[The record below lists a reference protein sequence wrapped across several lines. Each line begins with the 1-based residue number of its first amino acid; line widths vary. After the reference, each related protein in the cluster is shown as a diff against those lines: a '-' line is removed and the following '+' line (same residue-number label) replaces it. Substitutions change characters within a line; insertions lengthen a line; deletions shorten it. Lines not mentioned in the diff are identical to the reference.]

1 MSSRRHLQ
9 SSKGFRVADFEEFD
23 MSQRLRILSAALAA
37 VLAFAAMPATIA
49 HAQSDLASPQG
60 LNSRFNA
67 DLSRT
72 RSHDRDHRYGR
83 RDGDRD
89 YHRRWGERD
98 RSHRADRDR
107 RDRYGSSPRGGTFT
121 GNVSGYRDRGNG
133 NYFYIDRRDT
143 DRSRLESI
151 EPLSAGP
158 KVVNPASGNSACS
171 DEAGVCVIRPQ

>member
-1 MSSRRHLQ
+1 MPSRRHLQ
-9 SSKGFRVADFEEFD
+9 FSQGSLVADLEEFD

-67 DLSRT
+67 DLSRS

-89 YHRRWGERD
+89 HHRRD

-107 RDRYGSSPRGGTFT
+107 RDRYVSSPRGGTFT
-121 GNVSGYRDRGNG
+121 GNVSSYRDRGNG
-133 NYFYIDRRDT
+133 NYYYIDRRDT
-143 DRSRLESI
+143 HRSRLESL
-151 EPLSAGP
+151 EPLSPGP

-171 DEAGVCVIRPQ
+171 DEGGVCVIRPQ